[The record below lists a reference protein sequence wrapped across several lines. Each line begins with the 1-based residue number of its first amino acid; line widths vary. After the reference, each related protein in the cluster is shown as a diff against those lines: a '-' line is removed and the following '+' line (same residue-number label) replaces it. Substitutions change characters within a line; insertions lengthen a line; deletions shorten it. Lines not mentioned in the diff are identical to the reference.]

1 MKKAF
6 FISSHTAT
14 KAWVKSI
21 WLLVRT
27 GIRGKFSFH
36 AAIDMSHN
44 ACHFSTTQRRCSKC
58 SNIFIEKKWKCLVDK
73 SKYKNRGGKT
83 IIKSMHALSLFSTSK
98 PTSYEVVEFIW
109 EKLFFPRR
117 CTVLKL
123 SQLWKQKRW
132 RWWSKTALIMDFAKP
147 TARVAHFQ
155 KNFLVLDYLSVAA
168 VLFFGGMKFTSHRS
182 KLRIFQ
188 KEDQSGNLRK

>member
-1 MKKAF
+1 M
-6 FISSHTAT
+6 
-14 KAWVKSI
+14 
-21 WLLVRT
+21 LVT
-27 GIRGKFSFH
+27 SLQLK
-36 AAIDMSHN
+36 
-44 ACHFSTTQRRCSKC
+44 RRCSKC
-58 SNIFIEKKWKCLVDK
+58 SNIFIEKKWKCCRQEQAK
-73 SKYKNRGGKT
+73 IQRRENNTQKY
-83 IIKSMHALSLFSTSK
+83 ALSLFSTSK

-155 KNFLVLDYLSVAA
+155 KNFLVLGYHCVAA
-168 VLFFGGMKFTSHRS
+168 VLFLVGWNLPATEANSGFFKRRIKVITWGNRGWMR
-182 KLRIFQ
+182 KLS
-188 KEDQSGNLRK
+188 DH